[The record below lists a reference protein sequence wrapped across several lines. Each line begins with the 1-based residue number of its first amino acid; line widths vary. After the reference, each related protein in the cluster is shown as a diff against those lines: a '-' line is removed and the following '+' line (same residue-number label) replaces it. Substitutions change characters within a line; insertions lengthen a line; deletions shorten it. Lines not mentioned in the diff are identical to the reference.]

1 MIASAPAAG
10 AGVDSPD
17 TVSRAAW
24 LWPLAVFVLALG
36 LRAAAA
42 RGDFWLDEIWSWMA
56 VRDRV
61 HSIGDVF
68 FNIRHEANYI
78 INSLWIHALGLEVDW
93 RWYRLPAVLAGSLS
107 VLLARRLLA
116 PAGRAAQEIVTLLYV
131 PSFLLINYAS
141 EARGYGVLMLCA
153 LANLWAIEA
162 YERARLAGRRRAAWR
177 VALGVWMAAML
188 GTLAH
193 ASYGATLVALA
204 MWYAAHVLR
213 KTRDGRAS
221 LGHFAVLFALPFGF
235 ATWLWLVNFL
245 HVTVGGGPLMSAWQA
260 AAALASLALG
270 GPLEGAV
277 VWPLA
282 VAALA
287 ALALETALLW
297 RAADDR
303 ALLWLAMLLV
313 PAVPLAA
320 GVHSQLIYPRFFLG
334 AALFGLLALANLA
347 ARGWRRGGVAR
358 LLVCG
363 ALALITLGN
372 LVGVTRLVLDGRGQ
386 PGAAVRWMATHTR
399 GPRIVVATDDAFRH
413 GMTLDY
419 YKRLL
424 KTGQSLQ
431 LLLEPPWPAQGP
443 EWILRQHVAPDWQP
457 ALALHDAAGRAY
469 QLDALYPHAGLSGFT
484 LALYHR
490 RDAQARTSP
499 PSRR

>member
-1 MIASAPAAG
+1 MIAATPAAG
-10 AGVDSPD
+10 AGVGSP
-17 TVSRAAW
+17 VISPRAPW
-24 LWPLAVFVLALG
+24 LWPLCIFLLALG

-42 RGDFWLDEIWSWMA
+42 RGDFWLDEIWSWVA

-68 FNIRHEANYI
+68 FNIRHEANHI
-78 INSLWIHALGLEVDW
+78 TNSLWIHALGLEVDW
-93 RWYRLPAVLAGSLS
+93 HWYRLPAVLAGSLS

-116 PAGRAAQEIVTLLYV
+116 PAGRAAQEMVTLLYV

-153 LANLWAIEA
+153 LANLWAIEG
-162 YERARLAGRRRAAWR
+162 YERARLAGRRRAAWG
-177 VALGVWMAAML
+177 AAGGVWMAAAL

-204 MWYAAHVLR
+204 MWYAVHVLR
-213 KTRDGRAS
+213 KSRDGRAS
-221 LGHFAVLFALPFGF
+221 LGHFAVLFALPFAF
-235 ATWLWLVNFL
+235 AAWLWVVNFL
-245 HVTVGGGPLMSAWQA
+245 QVTVGGGPLMSAWQA

-270 GPLEGAV
+270 GPMEGAV

-282 VAALA
+282 IAAML
-287 ALALETALLW
+287 ALALESALLW
-297 RAADDR
+297 RAGDDR
-303 ALLWLAMLLV
+303 ALLWMAMLLA

-334 AALFGLLALANLA
+334 VALFGLLALANLA
-347 ARGWRRGGVAR
+347 ARGWQRGGAVR
-358 LLVCG
+358 LMVCG

-372 LVGVTRLVLDGRGQ
+372 LVSVARLVRDGRGQ
-386 PGAAVRWMATHTR
+386 PGAAVRWMATHSH

-413 GMTLDY
+413 GVTLDY

-424 KTGQSLQ
+424 KPGQSLQ

-443 EWILRQHVAPDWQP
+443 EWILRQDISPDWQP
-457 ALALHDAAGRAY
+457 APALHDAEGRAY
-469 QLDALYPHAGLSGFT
+469 QLEALYPHAGLSGFT
-484 LALYHR
+484 LAVYHR
-490 RDAQARTSP
+490 RDAQASTSSP
-499 PSRR
+499 